1 MKTLMITAPTSG
13 TGKTLIAIGLIRA
26 LKNRGLDVSA
36 FKTGPDFI
44 DTKYLGA
51 ASGKRPG
58 NLDIHMMGEE
68 GIHQALSMN
77 KGDYAVIEGA
87 MGYFDGIYN
96 TFENS
101 SYDISRKLDIN
112 TILIYTPKGEMFSI
126 IPKIKGMVD
135 FENSKIKGVILNKV
149 KKSMYLLLKEQIEEY
164 IGIEV
169 LGYIEENKSLE
180 IQSRYL
186 GLVQST
192 ENKNVENIIDK
203 IAATVEKTI
212 DLDCLIHMMNKI
224 DIPTYTYPDKRDIKV
239 AIAYDQAFSFYYN
252 ENLNLLENVCHVEYF
267 SPIEDKKI
275 PTCDLLLLGGG
286 YPELYKKELSQ
297 NIEMRNSIRKK
308 AELGGCI
315 YGEAGGFMYLVDS
328 IEGYPMCG
336 ILRGKATMIDRLKRF
351 GYVNIELNRD
361 SILGKKGDILKGQ
374 EFHRSTI
381 DTNENQ

>member
-1 MKTLMITAPTSG
+1 MKTLMITAPASG
-13 TGKTLIAIGLIRA
+13 TGKTLISIGLIRA

-44 DTKYLGA
+44 DTKYLGV
-51 ASGKRPG
+51 ASGKKPG

-77 KGDYAVIEGA
+77 KGNYAVVEGA

-149 KKSMYLLLKEQIEEY
+149 KKSMYLLLKEQIEKY
-164 IGIEV
+164 IGIKV
-169 LGYIEENKSLE
+169 LGYVEEDRDLE

-186 GLVQST
+186 GLVQSM
-192 ENKNVENIIDK
+192 EDGNIEKIMDK
-203 IAATVEKTI
+203 IAGTVEKTI
-212 DLDCLIHMMNKI
+212 DLDALISMMNKVEVGI
-224 DIPTYTYPDKRDIKV
+224 YTYPSKRNIKV
-239 AIAYDQAFSFYYN
+239 AIAYDLAFSFYYN
-252 ENLNLLENVCHVEYF
+252 ENLKLLENACHVEYF
-267 SPIEDKKI
+267 SPMEDKKI
-275 PTCDLLLLGGG
+275 PNCDLLFLGGG

-297 NIEMRNSIRKK
+297 NVSMINSVKEK
-308 AELGGCI
+308 AEAGGYI

-336 ILRGKATMIDRLKRF
+336 ILRGKATMTDRLKRF

-381 DTNENQ
+381 D

>member
-1 MKTLMITAPTSG
+1 MVQEDFNCYWINKGI
-13 TGKTLIAIGLIRA
+13 
-26 LKNRGLDVSA
+26 KNRGLDVSA

-149 KKSMYLLLKEQIEEY
+149 K
-164 IGIEV
+164 
-169 LGYIEENKSLE
+169 
-180 IQSRYL
+180 
-186 GLVQST
+186 
-192 ENKNVENIIDK
+192 
-203 IAATVEKTI
+203 
-212 DLDCLIHMMNKI
+212 
-224 DIPTYTYPDKRDIKV
+224 
-239 AIAYDQAFSFYYN
+239 
-252 ENLNLLENVCHVEYF
+252 NL
-267 SPIEDKKI
+267 
-275 PTCDLLLLGGG
+275 
-286 YPELYKKELSQ
+286 
-297 NIEMRNSIRKK
+297 
-308 AELGGCI
+308 CI
-315 YGEAGGFMYLVDS
+315 YF
-328 IEGYPMCG
+328 
-336 ILRGKATMIDRLKRF
+336 
-351 GYVNIELNRD
+351 
-361 SILGKKGDILKGQ
+361 
-374 EFHRSTI
+374 
-381 DTNENQ
+381 

>member
-1 MKTLMITAPTSG
+1 MKTLMITSPASG
-13 TGKTLIAIGLIRA
+13 TGKTLISIGIIRG
-26 LKNRGLDVSA
+26 LKNRGLDISA

-44 DTKYLGA
+44 DTKYLGI

-58 NLDIHMMGEE
+58 NLDIHMMAEE

-112 TILIYTPKGEMFSI
+112 TILIYTPKGEMFSA

-135 FENSKIKGVILNKV
+135 FEDSKIKAVILNKV
-149 KKSMYLLLKEQIEEY
+149 KKSMYLLLKEQIEKY
-164 IGIEV
+164 IGIKV
-169 LGYIEENKSLE
+169 LGYIEKDKDLE

-192 ENKNVENIIDK
+192 ENKNIENIIDK
-203 IAATVEKTI
+203 IAATIEKTI
-212 DLDCLIHMMNKI
+212 DLDALISIMNNI
-224 DIPTYTYPDKRDIKV
+224 YVPTYTYPDKRDIKV

-252 ENLNLLENVCHVEYF
+252 ENLKLLENICHVEYF

-275 PTCDLLLLGGG
+275 PNCDLLFLGGG
-286 YPELYKKELSQ
+286 YP
-297 NIEMRNSIRKK
+297 
-308 AELGGCI
+308 
-315 YGEAGGFMYLVDS
+315 
-328 IEGYPMCG
+328 
-336 ILRGKATMIDRLKRF
+336 
-351 GYVNIELNRD
+351 
-361 SILGKKGDILKGQ
+361 
-374 EFHRSTI
+374 
-381 DTNENQ
+381 